1 MSLQGFNTAESGRKE
16 RIVEFS
22 DDVSGARGVG
32 GVGALWQG
40 LLMLVLTLFFI
51 TSVIF
56 QNNEF
61 QYRVAADVLY

>member
-32 GVGALWQG
+32 GVGSFMAGVVDARTHFVFYYFCNLPK
-40 LLMLVLTLFFI
+40 
-51 TSVIF
+51 
-56 QNNEF
+56 
-61 QYRVAADVLY
+61 